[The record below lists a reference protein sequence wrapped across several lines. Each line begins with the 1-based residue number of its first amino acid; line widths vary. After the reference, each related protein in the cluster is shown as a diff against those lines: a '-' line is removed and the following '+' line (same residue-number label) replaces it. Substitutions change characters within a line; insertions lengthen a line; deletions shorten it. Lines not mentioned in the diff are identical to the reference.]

1 MKNCHLLSPFVT
13 FCQLPPSS
21 FIQIANPCQF
31 LPSPSARQSVFSVP
45 TAPVKSPPSAAC
57 LISLAPLLSGVF
69 LVGNYLLVGLA
80 NIDADLKEIVRY
92 TPAHF
97 YQGGLA
103 VNGLEWDWL
112 AGVLAASLLLGLVTW
127 LAFLKRDI
135 RVGGEHGCKLILFR
149 KKNKQY

>member
-1 MKNCHLLSPFVT
+1 MPSDLAILIQDLLKSYGSLRALRGANLAVQPG
-13 FCQLPPSS
+13 QLFS
-21 FIQIANPCQF
+21 FLGPNA
-31 LPSPSARQSVFSVP
+31 
-45 TAPVKSPPSAAC
+45 APVKSPPSAAC

-135 RVGGEHGCKLILFR
+135 RVGGEHGWKLILLR